1 MDGGVWDDV
10 GNPGDSPGGNC
21 ITHKEA
27 DALIADYRGLVEEID
42 LEFSSDG
49 HLAAFTAR
57 TEAAP
62 THIRCRLAPFSFPFP
77 FLFLSH
83 VEQAG

>member
-1 MDGGVWDDV
+1 MWDDV